1 MADTAWKSFERWLCR
16 VFGGQRDW
24 SNPEECLGTG
34 TFYPEAKYRKKIPN
48 WLENMM
54 VQAERQSNDNQ
65 LPLVA
70 LTEHHRNRRDAL
82 VIIRLG
88 DFLDWYV
95 TGYKDDPASAEAIE
109 ETNN

>member
-1 MADTAWKSFERWLCR
+1 MIQHGSSFERWVCR
-16 VFGGQRDW
+16 AFGGERLW
-24 SNPEECLGTG
+24 EKPEECVGTG
-34 TFYPEAKYRKKIPN
+34 VFAPEAKYRKRIPA
-48 WLENMM
+48 WLEEMV
-54 VQAERQSNDNQ
+54 VQAERQARDDQ

-95 TGYKDDPASAEAIE
+95 TGYKDDPAPAEAIE